1 MSGQRSIDC
10 THSFSFTASAQSGSE
25 KPNDH
30 ETIFYLQPA
39 FGGGGIL
46 FCLTACGGDDKENG
60 EAGGNGGGTGGENG
74 GDTPRE
80 YVVGDLYDA
89 DGVKGIVFEVSG
101 KHGKIIS
108 LEEKECYWSSRP
120 DVQTRAWDEDD
131 GMANMRKIK
140 AIPNWRSEYQA
151 FAWCDG
157 MNTNGVTGWYLPAAN
172 ELASLHAHYYEV
184 ADALEKHKCQ
194 WLRNEYYW
202 TSTEAYGNDDYGCS
216 AYFISQSRVVA
227 FRKNESRYTRAIR
240 AF

>member
-1 MSGQRSIDC
+1 MSEQRSIDC
-10 THSFSFTASAQSGSE
+10 TRSFSFTASAQSGSE

-60 EAGGNGGGTGGENG
+60 EAGGNGGGTGGGNG

-151 FAWCDG
+151 FAWCDD

-172 ELASLHAHYYEV
+172 ELASLHAH
-184 ADALEKHKCQ
+184 H
-194 WLRNEYYW
+194 
-202 TSTEAYGNDDYGCS
+202 
-216 AYFISQSRVVA
+216 
-227 FRKNESRYTRAIR
+227 
-240 AF
+240 

>member
-1 MSGQRSIDC
+1 MKRSFI
-10 THSFSFTASAQSGSE
+10 FS
-25 KPNDH
+25 
-30 ETIFYLQPA
+30 LL

-60 EAGGNGGGTGGENG
+60 EAGGNGGGTGGGNG

-151 FAWCDG
+151 FAWCDD

-216 AYFISQSRVVA
+216 AYFISQYRVVA